1 MPMAAI
7 AVYLDHLPARLAE
20 MKLSVADAASIPHM
34 KESARRSTQKAWMRE
49 IEALSGRTMS
59 QVVAPA
65 RLKLAGIGVRFV
77 Q

>member
-7 AVYLDHLPARLAE
+7 AAYLEHLPARLAE
-20 MKLSVADAASIPHM
+20 MKLSIADAASIPHM
-34 KESARRSTQKAWMRE
+34 KESARRFTQKAWMRE
-49 IEALSGRTMS
+49 IEAHSGIAMS
-59 QVVAPA
+59 QVVSPA